1 MSKLVPINVNTTY
14 AFNFDTP
21 LDKFS
26 GIYTVNAILNYS
38 ELMDASV
45 DLLADTFAPVGM
57 PLEQY
62 NSILPKLRKSNT
74 YKLISPENKDLVI
87 YIPEL
92 YVTQVP
98 NHNVKKYYEIVL
110 AVNIDIL
117 DDTPKLAS
125 VVSSTIDNVQA
136 TLGITTKPK
145 IFELRGIWL
154 TKEQYQEILAGREA
168 NANLSTNYFTESVRL
183 RKEVDALRSKLA
195 AYEDIIIKASAT

>member
-26 GIYTVNAILNYS
+26 GIYTVNAIMSYP
-38 ELMDASV
+38 EIMDAGI
-45 DLLADTFAPVGM
+45 DLLSDTFVPAGM
-57 PLEQY
+57 SLEQY
-62 NSILPKLRKSNT
+62 NAILPKLRKSNT

-87 YIPEL
+87 YIPEI

-125 VVSSTIDNVQA
+125 IVSSTIDSVQA
-136 TLGITTKPK
+136 TLGIITKPK

-154 TKEQYQEILAGREA
+154 TKEQYQEILAAREA
-168 NANLSTNYFTESVRL
+168 NASQSTNYFTECLRL
-183 RKEVDALRSKLA
+183 RGEVDTLRSKLA
-195 AYEDIIIKASAT
+195 AYEDIIIKASAS